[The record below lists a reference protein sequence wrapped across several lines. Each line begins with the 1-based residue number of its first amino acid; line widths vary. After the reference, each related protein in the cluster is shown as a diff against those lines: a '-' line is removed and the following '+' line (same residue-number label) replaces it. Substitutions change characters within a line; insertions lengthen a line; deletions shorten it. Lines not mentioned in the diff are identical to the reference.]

1 MPRRRPYDRFAVD
14 ALIAQRDGVVRSSE
28 LRRLGMGASTITHRC
43 RAGGPWQRLLPGIIL
58 VSNGSATL
66 SQQIRAALLYGGGG
80 ALLTGGAALRRRG
93 VRQMLD
99 GQRLHI
105 LIPHRR
111 HRVSTGFVVVE
122 RTTRLPNHRNVEGVP
137 CAPIARA
144 AIDATRRSRSVS
156 DVRAAISE
164 VVQRNLCSVAEL
176 GLEIRDAQIRG
187 TALPRRVLREV
198 SEGARSVAEA
208 EVRDFV
214 LRAGLPAAK
223 WNHDVFT
230 VDGQWLACTDAI
242 WEEYGVVLE
251 VDSLEWHLSPASY
264 RKTQARHRRLTA
276 AGLLVVH
283 VTPGTVRSNPSA
295 FIAELSATLATAARR
310 MAPAIIVRTSGAA

>member
-14 ALIAQRDGVVRSSE
+14 ALIAQRDGVVRASE

-80 ALLTGGAALRRRG
+80 ALLTGGAALRRGG
-93 VRQMLD
+93 VRQILD

-137 CAPIARA
+137 CAPVARA

-164 VVQRNLCSVAEL
+164 VVQRNLCSVADL
-176 GLEIRDAQIRG
+176 GLEIRDAQNRG
-187 TALPRRVLREV
+187 TALPGG
-198 SEGARSVAEA
+198 SCARSAK
-208 EVRDFV
+208 V
-214 LRAGLPAAK
+214 LARSRKPRYETLSYEQGSQPRSGITTCSPSMVNGWPARTPSGRSMASFSRWTRSSGTYRLPPTGK
-223 WNHDVFT
+223 PRL
-230 VDGQWLACTDAI
+230 GTD
-242 WEEYGVVLE
+242 
-251 VDSLEWHLSPASY
+251 D
-264 RKTQARHRRLTA
+264 
-276 AGLLVVH
+276 
-283 VTPGTVRSNPSA
+283 
-295 FIAELSATLATAARR
+295 
-310 MAPAIIVRTSGAA
+310 